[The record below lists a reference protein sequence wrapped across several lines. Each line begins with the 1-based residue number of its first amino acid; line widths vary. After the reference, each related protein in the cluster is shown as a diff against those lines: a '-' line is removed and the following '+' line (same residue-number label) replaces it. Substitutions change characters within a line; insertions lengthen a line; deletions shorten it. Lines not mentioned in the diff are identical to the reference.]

1 MPVMMPGRRLEKVLR
16 IIIVGVF
23 TGPERGNRAMTIEEA
38 RAYVAQSAARAEQ
51 DYQEQVRLLA
61 GEQPLTEWLRAVRI
75 AIEEQ
80 A

>member
-1 MPVMMPGRRLEKVLR
+1 
-16 IIIVGVF
+16 
-23 TGPERGNRAMTIEEA
+23 MTIEEA